1 MSVQGILAIVWVS
14 MVVCSCVAV
23 HKWRGEKEAGKGGL
37 ELDKNNKAGKD
48 SANLGNIQ
56 EFGDAQGSVKS
67 ARVFV

>member
-1 MSVQGILAIVWVS
+1 VQGILAIVWVS

-23 HKWRGEKEAGKGGL
+23 HKWRGEKE
-37 ELDKNNKAGKD
+37 GKD